1 MQDMEDSL
9 ILNID
14 QVMASAN
21 KKFADKV
28 DTRKSLRMLER
39 QMKNLFELM
48 TRDLVSTVPY
58 LFRRKQALETKL
70 MTLWLPKNLL
80 EDIHAS
86 HARKI

>member
-48 TRDLVSTVPY
+48 TRDLVSTVY

-70 MTLWLPKNLL
+70 MTLWLPKNHL